1 MSSPL
6 YETLIKFRAAR
17 DGGLDITMDDMLHVV
32 AKDPF
37 IDLDALYDRVIDY
50 ANRRKSE
57 ERVRWFFE
65 RRKPVV

>member
-37 IDLDALYDRVIDY
+37 IDLDALYDRD
-50 ANRRKSE
+50 RKST
-57 ERVRWFFE
+57 RLNSSH
-65 RRKPVV
+65 